1 TYLPSTFIYH
11 DLKLNY
17 IDQNPA
23 FFADKIWCYKIENGN
38 RLIKHTM
45 GLSVALLPFFL
56 LGHLAAY
63 LFGFAADGYSMV
75 YQNVLS
81 IGVLLYF
88 FTGLHYLKK
97 ILLRFFS
104 DKAVA
109 LTLISVGIGTNLL
122 YYLTYEGLMTHGIGF
137 SLLCICMYT
146 FFNWIEKSRKKY
158 LIIFSAAFGIILL
171 IRPLA
176 ITLLLYF
183 LIYG

>member
-1 TYLPSTFIYH
+1 MFKSFFLKSYSNKAMVFIAACIIAIFFSFDLWRLNRVVIDVPSYYTYLPSTFIYH

-122 YYLTYEGLMTHGIGF
+122 YY
-137 SLLCICMYT
+137 
-146 FFNWIEKSRKKY
+146 
-158 LIIFSAAFGIILL
+158 
-171 IRPLA
+171 
-176 ITLLLYF
+176 
-183 LIYG
+183 